1 MNDKPDREDRSVRL
15 GGARGDLLL
24 SVVYSLYRT
33 IQEKDRWPAI
43 LKQIQD
49 LLDADTCSISVHD
62 FRTKKG
68 TIAIHSGCFD
78 DHYLKLYNETYCS
91 LDPWLRR
98 EEHYRV
104 VDGSWVGD
112 ELVPQ
117 AQLVT
122 TQFYNEWL
130 RPQGLIHHCSGILLR
145 EKDNLVYLSSFRS
158 AQAGPFGRD
167 TLHPLQRLLPHLRQT
182 FELQDMLASI
192 ASEVQPLGEMVRR
205 LGSATMIVDAERR
218 LLAMSAEAE
227 QMLASGAPLRLE
239 NGELSAAT
247 SEQTRRLQN
256 LLEAAMKSADGKAG
270 APGGS
275 IELADAQGA
284 STIIKAGC
292 LPADSFSGQRQ
303 TAVYLTITGGRADGP
318 AETERKRRWLPL
330 VLRPAELEAKSPAPI
345 VAAPDP
351 HAQAAVDGELN
362 EDRLRR
368 LYSLTPSEGRLAELL
383 AAGYG
388 LPRACRQLGVGL
400 NTVRTHLQRIFSKTD
415 THHQSELVALL
426 LLGPAKLRV
435 QFHRPNGDDC
445 CEAKDEDGVALAAP
459 SLPGEKMRGSWSAI
473 PSALISRVSGRERGK
488 T

>member
-1 MNDKPDREDRSVRL
+1 VDGARLNDKPDREDRSVRL
-15 GGARGDLLL
+15 GGARSDLLL

-130 RPQGLIHHCSGILLR
+130 RPQRLMHHCSGILLR
-145 EKDNLVYLSSFRS
+145 ERDNLVYLTSMRS
-158 AQAGPFGRD
+158 ANAEPFGRD

-182 FELQDMLASI
+182 FELQEMLAGM
-192 ASEVQPLGEMVRR
+192 ASGAQPLGDMVRR
-205 LGSATMIVDAERR
+205 LGSATMVVDAERR

-227 QMLASGAPLRLE
+227 QILASGASLKVE

-247 SEQTRRLQN
+247 SEQTKRLQG
-256 LLEAAMKSADGKAG
+256 LLDAAMEAAAGKG
-270 APGGS
+270 NAPGDS
-275 IELADAQGA
+275 IELADGQGA

-292 LPADSFSGQRQ
+292 LPAESSPGQRQ
-303 TAVYLTITGGRADGP
+303 TAVYLTITGGGANGT
-318 AETERKRRWLPL
+318 AENARKRRWLPL
-330 VLRPAELEAKSPAPI
+330 VLGPAEQEGKPSAAI
-345 VAAPDP
+345 AAAPDQ
-351 HAQAAVDGELN
+351 HAQAGLDGESN
-362 EDRLRR
+362 DDRLRR
-368 LYSLTPSEGRLAELL
+368 LYGLTPSEGRLAELL

-388 LPRACRQLGVGL
+388 LPR
-400 NTVRTHLQRIFSKTD
+400 
-415 THHQSELVALL
+415 
-426 LLGPAKLRV
+426 
-435 QFHRPNGDDC
+435 
-445 CEAKDEDGVALAAP
+445 
-459 SLPGEKMRGSWSAI
+459 
-473 PSALISRVSGRERGK
+473 VSGRERGK

>member
-1 MNDKPDREDRSVRL
+1 MDGARLSDKLDRPDRSVRL

-145 EKDNLVYLSSFRS
+145 ERDNLVYLTSLRS
-158 AQAGPFGRD
+158 ANAEPFGRD

-182 FELQDMLASI
+182 FELQEMLAGM
-192 ASEVQPLGEMVRR
+192 ASGAQPLGDMVRR
-205 LGSATMIVDAERR
+205 LGSATMIVNAERR

-227 QMLASGAPLRLE
+227 QILASGAPLKLE
-239 NGELSAAT
+239 NGEVSAAT
-247 SEQTRRLQN
+247 SEQTKRLQG
-256 LLEAAMKSADGKAG
+256 LLDAAMKAADGEAG
-270 APGGS
+270 VPGGS
-275 IELADAQGA
+275 IELADGQGA

-292 LPADSFSGQRQ
+292 LPAESFSGQMQ
-303 TAVYLTITGGRADGP
+303 TALYLTITGGRADG
-318 AETERKRRWLPL
+318 AAANERRRRWLPL
-330 VLRPAELEAKSPAPI
+330 VLRPVEQEAKAPAALA
-345 VAAPDP
+345 AAPDQRT
-351 HAQAAVDGELN
+351 QADLNGESN
-362 EDRLRR
+362 EGRLRR
-368 LYSLTPSEGRLAELL
+368 LYGLTPSEGRLAELL
-383 AAGYG
+383 ATGYG
-388 LPRACRQLGVGL
+388 LPRVCRQLGVGL
-400 NTVRTHLQRIFSKTD
+400 NTVRTHLQRIFSKTE

-435 QFHRPNGDDC
+435 QYHRPNSDDNH
-445 CEAKDEDGVALAAP
+445 EATDEGAP
-459 SLPGEKMRGSWSAI
+459 LPGKKMRDSWCTM
-473 PSALISRVSGRERGK
+473 PSALISRMSGRGRSK